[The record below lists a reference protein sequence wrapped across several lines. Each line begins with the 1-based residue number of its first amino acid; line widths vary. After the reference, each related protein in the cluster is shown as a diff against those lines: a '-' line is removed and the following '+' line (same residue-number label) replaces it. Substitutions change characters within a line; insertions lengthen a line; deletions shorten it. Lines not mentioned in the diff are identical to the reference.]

1 MIFQKNLSSIIV
13 PFYNEEATLE
23 KSVFKL
29 VNEKFNKEIILVND
43 GSTDK
48 SKDIASNLEQKYD
61 SIRLIN
67 FKENRGKGFAVKTGM
82 QESSGDIVGIFD
94 ADLEYS
100 TEDLND
106 LIEFIR
112 KENTDFVCGSRFIG
126 DKDRKNI
133 YLRTF
138 IANKLMSLLFSYVYK
153 NKITD
158 VATCLKVFKRE
169 IIENINIEKDDFSI
183 EIELIAKAIS
193 QTSDFKEIPISY
205 NGRSYAD
212 GKKIKFL
219 DGFKYIFAIFKFKW
233 KILN

>member
-13 PFYNEEATLE
+13 PFFNEEATLE

-126 DKDRKNI
+126 NKDRKNI

-153 NKITD
+153 TKITD

-169 IIENINIEKDDFSI
+169 IIEKINIEKDDFSI
-183 EIELIAKAIS
+183 EIELIAKVIS
-193 QTSDFKEIPISY
+193 QTSNFKEIPISY

-219 DGFKYIFAIFKFKW
+219 DGFKYIFAIFKFK
-233 KILN
+233 

>member
-219 DGFKYIFAIFKFKW
+219 DGFKYIFAIFKFK
-233 KILN
+233 

>member
-126 DKDRKNI
+126 NKDRKNI

-193 QTSDFKEIPISY
+193 QTSDFKEMPISY

-219 DGFKYIFAIFKFKW
+219 DGFKYIFAIFKFK
-233 KILN
+233 

>member
-13 PFYNEEATLE
+13 PFFNEEATLE

-126 DKDRKNI
+126 NKDRKNI

-169 IIENINIEKDDFSI
+169 IIEKINIEKDDFSI
-183 EIELIAKAIS
+183 EIELLAKVIS
-193 QTSDFKEIPISY
+193 QTSNFKEIPISY

-219 DGFKYIFAIFKFKW
+219 DGFKYIFAIFKFK
-233 KILN
+233 

>member
-126 DKDRKNI
+126 NKDRKNI

-153 NKITD
+153 TKITD

-169 IIENINIEKDDFSI
+169 IIEKINIEKDDFSI
-183 EIELIAKAIS
+183 EIELIAKVIS
-193 QTSDFKEIPISY
+193 QTSNFKEIPISY

-219 DGFKYIFAIFKFKW
+219 DGFKYIFAIFKFK
-233 KILN
+233 

>member
-126 DKDRKNI
+126 NKDRKNI

-153 NKITD
+153 TKITD

-169 IIENINIEKDDFSI
+169 VVEKINIEKFDFSI

-193 QTSDFKEIPISY
+193 QTSNFKEIPISY

-219 DGFKYIFAIFKFKW
+219 DGFKYIFAIFKFK
-233 KILN
+233 

>member
-23 KSVFKL
+23 NSVFKL

-67 FKENRGKGFAVKTGM
+67 FKENRGKGFAVRTGI

-106 LIEFIR
+106 LIECIR
-112 KENTDFVCGSRFIG
+112 KENTDFVCGSKFIG
-126 DKDRKNI
+126 NKDRKNI

-169 IIENINIEKDDFSI
+169 IIEKINIEKDDFSI
-183 EIELIAKAIS
+183 EIELIAKVIS
-193 QTSDFKEIPISY
+193 QTSNFKEIPISY

-219 DGFKYIFAIFKFKW
+219 DGFKYIFAIFKFK
-233 KILN
+233 

>member
-13 PFYNEEATLE
+13 PFFNEEATLE

-126 DKDRKNI
+126 NKDRKNI

-169 IIENINIEKDDFSI
+169 IIEKINIEKDDFSI
-183 EIELIAKAIS
+183 EIELLAKVIS
-193 QTSDFKEIPISY
+193 QTSNFKEIPISY

>member
-23 KSVFKL
+23 NSVFKL

-67 FKENRGKGFAVKTGM
+67 FKENRGKGFAVRTGI

-106 LIEFIR
+106 LIECIR

-126 DKDRKNI
+126 NKDRKNI

-169 IIENINIEKDDFSI
+169 VIEKINIEKDDFSI
-183 EIELIAKAIS
+183 EIELLAKVIS
-193 QTSDFKEIPISY
+193 QTSNFKEIPISY

-219 DGFKYIFAIFKFKW
+219 DGFKYIFAIFKFK
-233 KILN
+233 

>member
-126 DKDRKNI
+126 NKDRKNI

>member
-126 DKDRKNI
+126 NKDRKNI

-153 NKITD
+153 TKITD

-169 IIENINIEKDDFSI
+169 IIEKIYIEKDDFSI
-183 EIELIAKAIS
+183 EIELIAKVIS
-193 QTSDFKEIPISY
+193 QTSNFKEIPISY

-219 DGFKYIFAIFKFKW
+219 DGFKYIFAIFKFK
-233 KILN
+233 

>member
-67 FKENRGKGFAVKTGM
+67 FKENRGKGFAVKTGI

-100 TEDLND
+100 TEDLNN
-106 LIEFIR
+106 LITFIR
-112 KENTDFVCGSRFIG
+112 KENIDFVCGSRFIG
-126 DKDRKNI
+126 NKERKNI

-138 IANKLMSLLFSYVYK
+138 IANKLMSFLFSYIYK

-169 IIENINIEKDDFSI
+169 VVEKINIEKFDFSI

-193 QTSDFKEIPISY
+193 QTSNFKEIPISY

-219 DGFKYIFAIFKFKW
+219 DGFKYIFAIFKFK
-233 KILN
+233 

>member
-1 MIFQKNLSSIIV
+1 MNSSKNLNSIIV
-13 PFYNEEATLE
+13 PFYNEENTL
-23 KSVFKL
+23 KQAVLKL
-29 VNEKFNKEIILVND
+29 VSEKFNKEIILVND

-48 SKDIASNLEQKYD
+48 SKDIALNLEKKFN
-61 SIRLIN
+61 SIRLLN
-67 FKENRGKGFAVKTGM
+67 FHENSGKGFAVKKAM
-82 QESSGDIVGIFD
+82 QEVSGDIIGIFD

-106 LIEFIR
+106 LIAYIR
-112 KENTDFVCGSRFIG
+112 RENVDFVLGSRFIG
-126 DKDRKNI
+126 NKKRKNI

-138 IANKLMSLLFSYVYK
+138 IANKLMSFLFSYVYK

-169 IIENINIEKDDFSI
+169 VVEKINLEKNDFAI

-193 QTSDFKEIPISY
+193 QTSKFKEIPISY
-205 NGRSYAD
+205 NGRSYAE

-219 DGFKYIFAIFKFKW
+219 DGFKYIFAIFKFK
-233 KILN
+233 

>member
-126 DKDRKNI
+126 NKDRKNI

-169 IIENINIEKDDFSI
+169 IIENINIEKVDFSI

-219 DGFKYIFAIFKFKW
+219 DGFKYIFAIFKFK
-233 KILN
+233 

>member
-126 DKDRKNI
+126 NKDRKNI

-219 DGFKYIFAIFKFKW
+219 DGFKYIFAIFKFK
-233 KILN
+233 

>member
-48 SKDIASNLEQKYD
+48 SKDIALNLEQKYD

-67 FKENRGKGFAVKTGM
+67 FKENRGKGFAVKTGI

-100 TEDLND
+100 TEDLNN
-106 LIEFIR
+106 LITFIR
-112 KENTDFVCGSRFIG
+112 KENIDFVCGSRFIG
-126 DKDRKNI
+126 NKERKNI

-138 IANKLMSLLFSYVYK
+138 IANKLMSFLFSYIYK

-169 IIENINIEKDDFSI
+169 VVEKINIEKFDFSI

-193 QTSDFKEIPISY
+193 QTSNFKEIPISY

-219 DGFKYIFAIFKFKW
+219 DGFKYIFAIFKFK
-233 KILN
+233 

>member
-126 DKDRKNI
+126 NKDRKNI

-183 EIELIAKAIS
+183 EIELIAKVIS
-193 QTSDFKEIPISY
+193 QTSNFKEIPISY

-219 DGFKYIFAIFKFKW
+219 DGFKYIFAIFKFK
-233 KILN
+233 

>member
-67 FKENRGKGFAVKTGM
+67 FKENRGKGFAVRTGI

-106 LIEFIR
+106 LIECIR

-126 DKDRKNI
+126 NKDRKNI

-169 IIENINIEKDDFSI
+169 VIEKINIEKDDFSI
-183 EIELIAKAIS
+183 EIELLAKVIS
-193 QTSDFKEIPISY
+193 QTSNFKEIPISY

>member
-13 PFYNEEATLE
+13 PFFNEEATLE

-126 DKDRKNI
+126 NKDRKNI

-169 IIENINIEKDDFSI
+169 IIEKINIEKDDFSI

-219 DGFKYIFAIFKFKW
+219 DGFKYIFAIFKFK
-233 KILN
+233 

>member
-13 PFYNEEATLE
+13 PFFNEEATLE

-126 DKDRKNI
+126 NKDRKNI

-183 EIELIAKAIS
+183 EIELIAKVIS
-193 QTSDFKEIPISY
+193 QTSNFKEIPISY

-219 DGFKYIFAIFKFKW
+219 DGFKYIFAIFKFK
-233 KILN
+233 

>member
-13 PFYNEEATLE
+13 PFFNEEATLE

-126 DKDRKNI
+126 NKDRKNI

-219 DGFKYIFAIFKFKW
+219 DGFKYIFAIFKFK
-233 KILN
+233 

>member
-169 IIENINIEKDDFSI
+169 IIENINIEKVDFSI

-219 DGFKYIFAIFKFKW
+219 DGFKYIFAIFKFK
-233 KILN
+233 

>member
-126 DKDRKNI
+126 NKDRKNI

-153 NKITD
+153 TKITD

-219 DGFKYIFAIFKFKW
+219 DGFKYIFAIFKFK
-233 KILN
+233 

>member
-13 PFYNEEATLE
+13 PFFNEEATLE

-126 DKDRKNI
+126 NKDRKNI

-169 IIENINIEKDDFSI
+169 VIEKINIEKDDFSI
-183 EIELIAKAIS
+183 EIELIAKVIS
-193 QTSDFKEIPISY
+193 QTSNFKEIPISY

-219 DGFKYIFAIFKFKW
+219 DGFKYIFAIFKFK
-233 KILN
+233 